1 MTAELQRDAVAA
13 MTDAAVLGHGP
24 RLEHCGGGDVHPQPN
39 PAAAPPA
46 IQESRGS
53 APTRAAEDSL
63 VPRALSTGAP
73 ASGGGRHR
81 GVTDGC
87 EVECGAQSVTLRAHA
102 GWGASDVTPL
112 S

>member
-13 MTDAAVLGHGP
+13 MTDAAVLGHGQT
-24 RLEHCGGGDVHPQPN
+24 LEHCAGGDVHPPPN

-63 VPRALSTGAP
+63 VSRALSTGAP
-73 ASGGGRHR
+73 ASGGGVIAALRSGARWSAVHEASRSVHMPGGEHR
-81 GVTDGC
+81 T
-87 EVECGAQSVTLRAHA
+87 
-102 GWGASDVTPL
+102 
-112 S
+112 

>member
-1 MTAELQRDAVAA
+1 MTAELRRDAVAA

-24 RLEHCGGGDVHPQPN
+24 RLEHCAGGDVHPPPN

-73 ASGGGRHR
+73 ASGGGVIAALRTGARWSAVHEASRSVHMPGGEHR
-81 GVTDGC
+81 T
-87 EVECGAQSVTLRAHA
+87 
-102 GWGASDVTPL
+102 
-112 S
+112 